1 MYKNLMARQY
11 DVMVKPR
18 HFNIRDLVLKGP
30 LQQPETRL
38 MGNQGLIRK
47 DPTELLIVRD
57 KDLTT
62 WKPWMEESWSTPDIL
77 CI

>member
-11 DVMVKPR
+11 DAMVKPKR
-18 HFNIRDLVLKGP
+18 FNIRDLILKEP

-38 MGNQGLIRK
+38 MGNQGLIGK
-47 DPTELLIVRD
+47 DLTKLLIVRD

-62 WKPWMEESWSTPDIL
+62 WKPWMEESWSTPNIL
-77 CI
+77 SI